1 MAADGGGRAL
11 PYPIPAAP
19 HHLGLRGR
27 KDEHSLP
34 GNIYGARRLARGWRN
49 AGRGGVWRGA
59 HSAMS
64 QARAL
69 PQSKETLLQSYNK
82 RLRDDVKSIMDNF
95 TEIIKTAKVR
105 LGSAGVA
112 AREAGSLAPAAAG
125 LLHC

>member
-1 MAADGGGRAL
+1 MAAEEPYPTLSPRPLTILGYEAERTSTACREISTGRDVSREDGGT
-11 PYPIPAAP
+11 
-19 HHLGLRGR
+19 
-27 KDEHSLP
+27 
-34 GNIYGARRLARGWRN
+34 
-49 AGRGGVWRGA
+49 RGGVWRGA